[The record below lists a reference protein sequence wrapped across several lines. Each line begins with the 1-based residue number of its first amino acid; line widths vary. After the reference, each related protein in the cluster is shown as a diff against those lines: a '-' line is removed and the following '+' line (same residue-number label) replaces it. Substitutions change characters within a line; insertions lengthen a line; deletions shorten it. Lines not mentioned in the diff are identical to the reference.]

1 MAIYRA
7 PRPEQDYSQIR
18 NDVLRD
24 ERLSYRARG
33 ILATILSHTDNWNTS
48 AEAMSRA
55 GQEGRDAIRTALS
68 ELEAAG
74 YLQREKRQDAQGR
87 WSTQAIVYD
96 TPQTHPVQDALLDLA
111 GAPTPENPS
120 SVPGGAASSQVRD
133 ITAGQTDDWKTD
145 AGKPGANRTS
155 TTKLPTYGG
164 ATADADAGAAKA
176 PAPADAI
183 AKAVYDATEGMVK
196 YLAVRSVAAKGLKVQ
211 GATPERVTEALLALY
226 AAGRPLTL
234 ETLGQRL
241 RGAKAQGSAS
251 AHTDHWAS
259 GGTFITD

>member
-7 PRPEQDYSQIR
+7 PRPEQNYSQIR

-33 ILATILSHTDNWNTS
+33 VLATILSHTDDWSTS
-48 AEAMSRA
+48 AESMSRA

-74 YLQREKRQDAQGR
+74 YLKREKRQDAQGR
-87 WSTQAIVYD
+87 WSTQAVVYD
-96 TPQTHPVQDALLDLA
+96 TPQTHPVQDALLDLTGPPA
-111 GAPTPENPS
+111 PENPS
-120 SVPGGAASSQVRD
+120 SVAEGAASSQVRD

-155 TTKLPTYGG
+155 TTKPPTYGG
-164 ATADADAGAAKA
+164 ATADADAPAKA

-196 YLAVRSVAAKGLKVQ
+196 YLAVRSVAAKGLRVQ
-211 GATPERVTEALLALY
+211 GATPERVTDALLALY

-241 RGAKAQGSAS
+241 RGGKAQGSAS
-251 AHTDHWAS
+251 AHTSHWAS
-259 GGTFITD
+259 GGSFITD

>member
-33 ILATILSHTDNWNTS
+33 VLATILSHTDNWNTS

-96 TPQTHPVQDALLDLA
+96 TPQAHAVQDSLLDLPA
-111 GAPTPENPS
+111 PPTPENPS
-120 SVPGGAASSQVRD
+120 PVAQGPASSQVRD

-145 AGKPGANRTS
+145 AGKSGANRTS
-155 TTKLPTYGG
+155 TTKPPTYGG
-164 ATADADAGAAKA
+164 ATADADAAAKA

-241 RGAKAQGSAS
+241 RGSKGASAS
-251 AHTDHWAS
+251 AHTDHWAA
-259 GGTFITD
+259 GGSFITD